1 MFNAI
6 FGSFEAGIIYALMA
20 LGVYLSFR
28 ILDFPDMTVDGSFV
42 TGAATASVLIVSG
55 TDPFIATFIA
65 LVVGFIAGCITGLLH
80 TKGKINALL
89 AGILM
94 QIALYSIN
102 LRIMGKPNVP
112 LLQEET
118 VITKLTTFWQSLKI
132 DDAINSV
139 FSAIGLGAFIPKTWG
154 IFIVMIIIVYI
165 VKKALDYF
173 LRTDIGLA
181 VRATGDNATM
191 IAVFRLIRTF

>member
-6 FGSFEAGIIYALMA
+6 FGSFEAGVIYALMA

-42 TGAATASVLIVSG
+42 TGASVAAVLIVGG
-55 TDPFIATFIA
+55 TDPFVATLIA
-65 LVVGFIAGCITGLLH
+65 LIVGFIAGCITGLLH
-80 TKGKINALL
+80 TKGKINPLL

-102 LRIMGKPNVP
+102 LRIMGKSNVP

-118 VITKLTTFWQSLKI
+118 VITKLTSFWQSLKI
-132 DDAINSV
+132 DDAYKLS
-139 FSAIGLGAFIPKTWG
+139 FSIDWFGRVCTKNMGNPSSLCCC
-154 IFIVMIIIVYI
+154 
-165 VKKALDYF
+165 
-173 LRTDIGLA
+173 
-181 VRATGDNATM
+181 
-191 IAVFRLIRTF
+191 